1 MRINLLLKSILIVFS
16 LIILGP
22 MSTWA
27 TDADPYEVD
36 DTFEQAGVIEVGG
49 IAQNHNFHKSGDIDW
64 LAFSAN
70 AHSVYEILI
79 SNVGPR
85 ADPVIELYY
94 KDGVTLLEGPL
105 SRAGA
110 GGGERME
117 WACPSSGT
125 YYLRIQQ
132 SDPGIFGE
140 DTEYGIEVYK
150 PSAIYPGFLY
160 GSVVDQTTGT
170 AISGALIETNDDTHA
185 NSLPDGNYLMV
196 HMPGTFEATATAKGY
211 QSKSHTGIFIEDG
224 GRTLQNF
231 GLTPLDSDNDGTPDL
246 LDDDDDND
254 GMPDEWEETYGLDP
268 LFDDAGGDPD
278 DDDITNIEEYEN
290 GTNPKVSDIVPVDTD
305 NDGIPDADD
314 DDDDG
319 DGMPDEWE
327 ETYGLNPLED
337 DAGGDPDNDDII
349 NIEEYKKGT
358 NPKVADIFPSP
369 VETFVTRFYRLC
381 LDRKPDPDGLNAWVA
396 SLIEGDLAGSD
407 VAYGF
412 VFSPEFLEKHTT
424 DDEFLRILYEAFFN
438 RQPDSAGRQ
447 GWLDALKKGASR
459 EDVLDGFIYAI
470 EFADLC
476 DEYGILAARD
486 KTPDS
491 PREYIEAFVTRFYRL
506 CLGRD
511 PDPPGLEMW
520 TNNLLSQIQTG
531 ADVALGF
538 LDSPEF
544 LEKNTSHEDYLAI
557 LYKVFLNRN
566 PDPAGLNA
574 WLAELEAGRERGH
587 IRNGFLYSKEFSELC
602 QAYGIKPF

>member
-1 MRINLLLKSILIVFS
+1 MIRLNQQFKSILIVFF
-16 LIILGP
+16 LISFGP

-49 IAQNHNFHKSGDIDW
+49 IAQDHNFHKSGDIDW
-64 LAFSAN
+64 LVFSAN
-70 AHSVYEILI
+70 AQSVYEILI

-105 SRAGA
+105 SRSGA

-132 SDPGIFGE
+132 SDPGTFGE

-150 PSAIYPGFLY
+150 PSATYPGFLY
-160 GSVVDQTTGT
+160 GSVTDQTTGT
-170 AISGALIETNDDTHA
+170 PISEALIETNDSTHA

-196 HMPGTFEATATAKGY
+196 HLPGTFEATATARGY
-211 QSKSHTGIFIEDG
+211 QSQSHTGIFIEDG

-246 LDDDDDND
+246 MDDDDDDD
-254 GMPDEWEETYGLDP
+254 GMPDDWEETYGLDP

-278 DDDITNIEEYEN
+278 GDEITNIEEYEN
-290 GTNPKVSDIVPVDTD
+290 GTNPKV
-305 NDGIPDADD
+305 
-314 DDDDG
+314 
-319 DGMPDEWE
+319 
-327 ETYGLNPLED
+327 
-337 DAGGDPDNDDII
+337 
-349 NIEEYKKGT
+349 
-358 NPKVADIFPSP
+358 ADILPSS
-369 VETFVTRFYRLC
+369 VEDFVTRFYKLC
-381 LDRKPDPDGLNAWVA
+381 LDRNPDPNGLNAWAV
-396 SLIEGDLAGSD
+396 SLIAGDLAGSD
-407 VAYGF
+407 VAHGF
-412 VFSPEFLEKHTT
+412 VFSPEFLEKRNT

-447 GWLDALKKGASR
+447 GWLDALKRGASR
-459 EDVLDGFIYAI
+459 EDVLNGFIYAR

-476 DEYGILAARD
+476 DEYGILVYKD
-486 KTPDS
+486 KTPES

-511 PDPPGLEMW
+511 PDPPGLEQW
-520 TNNLLSQIQTG
+520 SSSLLSQVQTG
-531 ADVALGF
+531 ADVAVGF

-544 LEKNTSHEDYLAI
+544 LEKNTSHEDYLAV

-566 PDPAGLNA
+566 PDPAGLSE

-587 IRNGFLYSKEFSELC
+587 IRNGFLYSREFSELC
-602 QAYGIKPF
+602 REFGIKPF